1 MSENNSDSIEH
12 DEIIKKIIAHK
23 FPKSSRP
30 HSQLFPKTPEIRGKN
45 ILNSLNPSKKSSP
58 LTSPKPRSTKTIA
71 ITPKDINS
79 LSKQTSHQIIRSIY
93 SLVSSKLPMAL
104 CESSELSKQDQQEI
118 QEFFLLQKSRF
129 KKTLESLTFKNTQK
143 SPSLIDSKP
152 LKVLEAKYQQELKR
166 IKQKQN
172 LIKKD
177 LIKKTSERIL
187 KEKTS
192 AKKSKDL
199 EIKKKKK
206 EERKIQ
212 NYEKE
217 LIMKNIENF
226 YKDKTNLIREY
237 FKREQETAK
246 VLNLEE
252 KMLASEIIKEV
263 KLNNTK
269 KFSDM
274 KQKYEQEIE
283 RLKEKFNNIHIS

>member
-30 HSQLFPKTPEIRGKN
+30 HSQLFPKTPEIRGKT

-58 LTSPKPRSTKTIA
+58 LTSPKPRSTKALT

-79 LSKQTSHQIIRSIY
+79 LSKQTSQQIIRSIY
-93 SLVSSKLPMAL
+93 TLVSSKLPMAL
-104 CESSELSKQDQQEI
+104 CESSELSKKDQEEI
-118 QEFFLLQKSRF
+118 QEFFIQQKSRF
-129 KKTLESLTFKNTQK
+129 KKTLESLTQK
-143 SPSLIDSKP
+143 THLKTSGITSSKSLK
-152 LKVLEAKYQQELKR
+152 LLENKYLQELKR
-166 IKQKQN
+166 IKTKQK
-172 LIKKD
+172 LVKKE

-187 KEKTS
+187 KEKAT
-192 AKKSKDL
+192 AKKTK
-199 EIKKKKK
+199 EIEKKKKK
-206 EERKIQ
+206 TEERKVQ
-212 NYEKE
+212 GFEKE

-226 YKDKTNLIREY
+226 YKDKTNLIKEY
-237 FKREQETAK
+237 FKKEQEIVK
-246 VLNLEE
+246 VQNFEE

-269 KFSDM
+269 KFSDL
-274 KQKYEQEIE
+274 KLKYEQEIE